1 MKEEEFIAH
10 VRHIAWISYQ
20 IAAGQPWNKKIN
32 EDQMESLLDGIQ
44 YLRNHPEATPETNH
58 ENWRREK
65 LRQGWKYGKKKDFR
79 TKRHPDLV
87 AYDQLS
93 RVERRKDMADMIIHE
108 EAERLWNKIAKRKSE
123 LREGGAAE

>member
-1 MKEEEFIAH
+1 MKEEEFIAC
-10 VRHIAWISYQ
+10 VKHIGKISYQ
-20 IAAGQPWNKKIN
+20 IAAGLSWTKEPN
-32 EDQMESLLDGIQ
+32 EDQMESLLDGIR
-44 YLRNHPEATPETNH
+44 YLRTHPEATPETNH

-93 RVERRKDMADMIIHE
+93 EIERRKARADIIVHE
-108 EAERLWNKIAKRKSE
+108 EAERLWKRI
-123 LREGGAAE
+123 RDGG

>member
-20 IAAGQPWNKKIN
+20 IAAGQPWNAEIN

-44 YLRNHPEATPETNH
+44 YLRDYPDSTAEENH

-93 RVERRKDMADMIIHE
+93 KIERGKDRADMIIHE
-108 EAERLWNKIAKRKSE
+108 EARKLWKRIV
-123 LREGGAAE
+123 LGWAE

>member
-20 IAAGQPWNKKIN
+20 IAAGQPWNREIN

-44 YLRNHPEATPETNH
+44 YLKEHPNSTPEENH

-65 LRQGWKYGKKKDFR
+65 LRQGWRYGKEKDFE

-87 AYDQLS
+87 AYDRLPE
-93 RVERRKDMADMIIHE
+93 VERGKDRADMIIHE
-108 EAERLWNKIAKRKSE
+108 EAKKLWKRIV
-123 LREGGAAE
+123 LGWAE